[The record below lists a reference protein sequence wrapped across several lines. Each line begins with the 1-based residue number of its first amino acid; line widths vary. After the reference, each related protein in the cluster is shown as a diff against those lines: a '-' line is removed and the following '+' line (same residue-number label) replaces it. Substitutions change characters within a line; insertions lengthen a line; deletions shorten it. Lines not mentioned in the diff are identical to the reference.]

1 MFERYTERARRV
13 LFFARYEASQLG
25 SISIET
31 EHLLLGLIREGKG
44 LTSRIFARSHLSLES
59 IRKEI
64 EGRTVFREKVS
75 TSVEIPF
82 SAETKRVLQFAAEEA
97 DRLLHNYIGTEHLLL
112 GILREERSVA
122 ATILMEKGMRLNT
135 VREDIVALLNE
146 KTTLTRVKETPLLAE
161 FSRDLTEAAMKNQ
174 LDPLVGRGTELER
187 VQQVLCRRTKNNAV
201 LIGEPGVGKTA
212 IVEGLAQ
219 KIVYGDVPHFLADK
233 RILAL
238 DISLIVAGTKY
249 RGQFEERLKAIM
261 KELTEN
267 PNIIVFIDELHTLV
281 GAGSA
286 EGSLDAANILKPALS
301 RGEIRCI
308 GATTPAEYRK
318 YIEKDRSLER
328 RFQAVKVDPPSE
340 KETIEVLMGVKD
352 RYEQFHH
359 VEYTQRGDRGR
370 RVPVEPLHHRPLPA
384 RQGDRPGRRG
394 RRARQAARVGLLERG
409 VRRDQPQHPRRGRA
423 DGERPSRRRTSRR
436 RSSTASRKSRR
447 ARTCS
452 SSARSSTSSPTPAA
466 SPSARATSTR
476 WSRSG
481 RACRSRRST
490 RTRATSCS
498 GWKRSCTTAS
508 SRRTRRSRRC
518 RARSAGRAP
527 GSRTR
532 TVRSAASCSSGPP
545 ASARPSWRARVANFL
560 FGSDHALIRFDMSE
574 YMEKHSVSKLIGSPP
589 GYVGHEEGGQLT
601 EKVKRNPYSV
611 VLLDEIEKAHPDLFN
626 ILLQVFEDGH
636 LTDGLGNRVNFKNT
650 IIIMTSNIG
659 ARFIQ
664 KKASLGFQST
674 ESSVIARSVNDMV
687 LGEVRKT
694 FNPEFINRIDEI
706 IVFEALVD
714 DDLRTITRLLVKQ
727 LNDNLVDRKIQLDLA
742 PEVVDWIIEQTC
754 KDRSYGARPLRRAIQ
769 RFIEDPLSEELIRG
783 HLKDGEIEVYLEA
796 GIPGLPSGGPGAGRP
811 PAGVTPPSP
820 SGCASGSDGQSR
832 PDWRPSKIQ

>member
-25 SISIET
+25 SVSIET

-44 LTSRIFARSHLSLES
+44 LTSRIFARSHLSLEN

-82 SAETKRVLQFAAEEA
+82 STETKRVLHFANEEA
-97 DRLLHNYIGTEHLLL
+97 DRLLHNYVGTEHLLL
-112 GILREERSVA
+112 GLLREERSVA
-122 ATILMEKGMRLNT
+122 ASILMEKGMRLHT
-135 VREDIVALLNE
+135 VREDIVQLLNE

-161 FSRDLTEAAMKNQ
+161 FSRDLTEAAIKSQ
-174 LDPLVGRGTELER
+174 LDPLVGRDYELER

-219 KIVYGDVPHFLADK
+219 KIVFGDVPHFLADK

-308 GATTPAEYRK
+308 GATTPSEYRK

-328 RFQAVKVDPPSE
+328 RFQAIKVDPPAE
-340 KETIEVLMGVKD
+340 KETIEILLGVKD

-359 VEYTQRGDRGR
+359 VEYTREALEAAVFQSSRYITDRF
-370 RVPVEPLHHRPLPA
+370 LPDKAIDLVDEAGA
-384 RQGDRPGRRG
+384 RAKLKEAGFSEEFGEINKSI
-394 RRARQAARVGLLERG
+394 RRAVEQMESAVSQKDFEKAQFY
-409 VRRDQPQHPRRGRA
+409 RDQEVSARENLQVVLREKF
-423 DGERPSRRRTSRR
+423 DVKS
-436 RSSTASRKSRR
+436 ASRKVIV
-447 ARTCS
+447 
-452 SSARSSTSSPTPAA
+452 
-466 SPSARATSTR
+466 
-476 WSRSG
+476 G
-481 RACRSRRST
+481 RAEIDEVVSKWTGVPLSSINQDEGDKLLRMESDLHKRVISQDRAISAISR
-490 RTRATSCS
+490 AI
-498 GWKRSCTTAS
+498 
-508 SRRTRRSRRC
+508 RRSRAGLKNPNRPVGSFIFLGPTGVGKTELA
-518 RARSAGRAP
+518 RAL
-527 GSRTR
+527 
-532 TVRSAASCSSGPP
+532 
-545 ASARPSWRARVANFL
+545 ANFL
-560 FGSDHALIRFDMSE
+560 FGSDTALIRFDMSE

-601 EKVKRNPYSV
+601 EKVKRSPYSV
-611 VLLDEIEKAHPDLFN
+611 VLLDEIEKAHPDIFN

-636 LTDGLGNRVNFKNT
+636 LTDGLGNRVNFKNA

-664 KKASLGFQST
+664 KKAALGFQASDAGT
-674 ESSVIARSVNDMV
+674 VDKSVSDMV
-687 LGEVRKT
+687 LGEVKRT

-706 IVFEALVD
+706 IVFEALSD
-714 DDLRTITRLLVKQ
+714 DDLRRIMALLVEQ
-727 LNDNLVDRKIQLDLA
+727 LNTNLADRRMRVTLA
-742 PEVVDWIIEQTC
+742 PEVVDWIIDVTC

-769 RFIEDPLSEELIRG
+769 RYVEDPLSEELIRG
-783 HLKDGEIEVYLEA
+783 NLRDGEIEVYIE
-796 GIPGLPSGGPGAGRP
+796 GGQLSYR
-811 PAGVTPPSP
+811 PAGELA
-820 SGCASGSDGQSR
+820 GGR
-832 PDWRPSKIQ
+832 RLN

>member
-25 SISIET
+25 SVSIET

-44 LTSRIFARSHLSLES
+44 LTSRIFARSHLSLEN

-82 SAETKRVLQFAAEEA
+82 SAETKRVLSCAAEEA

-122 ATILMEKGMRLNT
+122 ASILMEKGMRLHT
-135 VREDIVALLNE
+135 VREDIVQLLNE

-161 FSRDLTEAAMKNQ
+161 FSRDLTEAAMKNL
-174 LDPLVGRGTELER
+174 LDPLVGRDYELER

-219 KIVYGDVPHFLADK
+219 KVVYGDVPHFLADK

-328 RFQAVKVDPPSE
+328 RFQAIKVDPPAE
-340 KETIEVLMGVKD
+340 KETIEILKGVKD
-352 RYEQFHH
+352 RYEQFHR
-359 VEYTQRGDRGR
+359 VEYTPEAIEAAVYQSSRYITDRFLPDKAIDLVDEAGARAKLKEAGYSDEFAEINKSIRVAVEQMESAASQKDFEKAQFYRDQEASARENLQLTRERFDGKVR
-370 RVPVEPLHHRPLPA
+370 RVVVSKSDIDEVVSKWTGVPITSINQDEGDKLLRMEADLHKRVVSQDKA
-384 RQGDRPGRRG
+384 ISAIS
-394 RRARQAARVGLLERG
+394 RAI
-409 VRRDQPQHPRRGRA
+409 
-423 DGERPSRRRTSRR
+423 
-436 RSSTASRKSRR
+436 
-447 ARTCS
+447 
-452 SSARSSTSSPTPAA
+452 
-466 SPSARATSTR
+466 
-476 WSRSG
+476 
-481 RACRSRRST
+481 
-490 RTRATSCS
+490 
-498 GWKRSCTTAS
+498 
-508 SRRTRRSRRC
+508 RRSRAGLKNPNRPVGSFIFLGPTGVGKTELA
-518 RARSAGRAP
+518 RAL
-527 GSRTR
+527 
-532 TVRSAASCSSGPP
+532 
-545 ASARPSWRARVANFL
+545 ANFL
-560 FGSDHALIRFDMSE
+560 FGSDNALIRFDMSE

-611 VLLDEIEKAHPDLFN
+611 VLLDEIEKAHPDIFN

-664 KKASLGFQST
+664 KKASLGFQASDT
-674 ESSVIARSVNDMV
+674 SAIDKNVSDMV
-687 LGEVRKT
+687 LGEVKRT
-694 FNPEFINRIDEI
+694 FNPEFINRVDEI
-706 IVFEALVD
+706 IVFEALSD
-714 DDLRTITRLLVKQ
+714 DDLRRIMGLLIDQ
-727 LNDNLVDRKIQLDLA
+727 LNANLVDRRMKITINRD
-742 PEVVDWIIEQTC
+742 VVDWIIDVTC

-769 RFIEDPLSEELIRG
+769 RYVEDPLSEELIRG
-783 HLKDGEIEVYLEA
+783 NLADGEVEVYMDA
-796 GIPGLPSGGPGAGRP
+796 GQISYRPAGAGELV
-811 PAGVTPPSP
+811 AG
-820 SGCASGSDGQSR
+820 R
-832 PDWRPSKIQ
+832 RLN